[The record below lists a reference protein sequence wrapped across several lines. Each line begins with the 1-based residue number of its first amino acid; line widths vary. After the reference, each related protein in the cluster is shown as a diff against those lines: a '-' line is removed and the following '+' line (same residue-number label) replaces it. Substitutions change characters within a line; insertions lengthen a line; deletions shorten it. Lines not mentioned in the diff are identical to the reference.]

1 MELYITELSKYLICF
16 LMIGYVAV
24 SFLVFLFKSEEE
36 RAGFYIFQNILMLMI
51 QLLCFLQIETRTG
64 DMAYLFFY
72 RPVQPSAG
80 YPVTIDDLLKPV
92 RRNVV
97 LVNPYNIPSE
107 CAKII
112 LQTAVVKSHFLQAL

>member
-1 MELYITELSKYLICF
+1 MLLDYLLGIMICPRHHGTRF
-16 LMIGYVAV
+16 GGFGMCVGD
-24 SFLVFLFKSEEE
+24 E
-36 RAGFYIFQNILMLMI
+36 RADN
-51 QLLCFLQIETRTG
+51 
-64 DMAYLFFY
+64 MAYLFFY